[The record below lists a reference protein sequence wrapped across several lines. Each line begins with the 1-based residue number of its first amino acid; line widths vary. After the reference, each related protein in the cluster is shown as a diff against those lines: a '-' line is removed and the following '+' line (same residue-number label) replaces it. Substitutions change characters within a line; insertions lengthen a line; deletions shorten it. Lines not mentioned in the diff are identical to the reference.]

1 MPLWS
6 NVMETQ
12 RAGTSSCNQSLI
24 KVALASEVINSLIRL
39 ERLIDYMWTRN
50 LCFCRLVALRN
61 AELDS

>member
-1 MPLWS
+1 MVICAAVVKRNGDP
-6 NVMETQ
+6 EGRYQ
-12 RAGTSSCNQSLI
+12 QSLI